1 MPTLIDRHGRVADRW
16 IRADGAAPTLPT
28 GASVLLALPSWR
40 VEAPA
45 WRARA
50 ARIGVL
56 LAPPD
61 DPREIAGDL
70 DALALVAVEFPAFA
84 VDRGHSIARL
94 LRGRYRWRGE
104 LRAVGDLHGDQ
115 LLALSRCG
123 FDSFALADGVDADAA
138 LAALRAFGDHHR
150 TDANRGPLSERR
162 SGRDRCTAAQAVR
175 EFPLASDPRVRPS
188 FEENTT

>member
-40 VEAPA
+40 AEATA

-56 LAPPD
+56 LAPAD
-61 DPREIAGDL
+61 DPGEIACDL
-70 DALALVAVEFPAFA
+70 DALALVAVEIPVLAEG
-84 VDRGHSIARL
+84 RGHSIARL

-104 LRAVGDLHGDQ
+104 LRAVGDVHGDQ
-115 LLALSRCG
+115 LHALARCG

-138 LAALRAFGDHHR
+138 LAALRGFGDR
-150 TDANRGPLSERR
+150 DQAGADRGPLFATR
-162 SGRDRCTAAQAVR
+162 SGRDRCTAARAVR
-175 EFPLASDPRVRPS
+175 EFPLPSDPWVRRS